1 MDNIL
6 SALSNYKNLLNYNYN
21 FVIACKK
28 QTEDVKLTFEK
39 KDFYHL
45 VGFQY
50 LTDIDIPKNEKQ
62 LFKKIDSLRINDE
75 YLSKSIYYTKV
86 DYSYANVKERI
97 DGFKDVDKF
106 IENKNIVCKYI
117 KNKNPSSFIRADY
130 LIKSTIYNRTAYM
143 FLRKRNKKDNYCMC
157 SFFMQPQNDYNGQKA
172 YWLYKAKEHTL
183 DNSVE
188 VLFDRISKSLE

>member
-1 MDNIL
+1 MDSIL

-21 FVIACKK
+21 FVIACNK
-28 QTEDVKLTFEK
+28 QKENVKLTFEA

-62 LFKKIDSLRINDE
+62 LFKKVESFRINDE

-86 DYSYANVKERI
+86 ESSFANVKERI
-97 DGFKDVDKF
+97 EGFKDVDKF

-117 KNKNPSSFIRADY
+117 KNKNPSSSIKADY

-143 FLRKRNKKDNYCMC
+143 FLRKRNKRNDHCMC
-157 SFFMQPQNDYNGQKA
+157 PFFMQPQNDYNGQKA
-172 YWLYKAKEHTL
+172 YWLYKDRECIL

-188 VLFDRISKSLE
+188 VLLDKLSE